1 MEVILQENYPSLGYV
16 GDRVSVK
23 GGFARNFLIP
33 RGLALEASSRN
44 ERLLKHKLQHVMA
57 KRMRM
62 RTEAEEFAKKL
73 GGIVLSFTLKMSDG
87 GKSFGAITS
96 KDVEA
101 AFSAAGH
108 PVDRKQ
114 IKMTETLRRAG
125 EFTVSVKLHAEVT
138 AQVPVKIAAEVAE
151 VKASRK
157 DVDGEPKKGRG
168 RKKAKDAAEA
178 SESVAKEKSAAEAE

>member
-57 KRMRM
+57 KRLRM
-62 RTEAEEFAKKL
+62 RSEAEEFAKKL
-73 GGIVLSFTLKMSDG
+73 GSIVLSFTLKMSDG

-114 IKMTETLRRAG
+114 IKMTETFRRAG
-125 EFTVSVKLHAEVT
+125 EYSVSVKLHAEVM
-138 AQVPVKIAAEVAE
+138 AQVPVKVAAEVPE

-157 DVDGEPKKGRG
+157 DGEGEAKKGRG
-168 RKKAKDAAEA
+168 RKRAKDADAGEA
-178 SESVAKEKSAAEAE
+178 SAKEDSAAKAE